1 MSSKVNQFRKID
13 SFTKKSI
20 LAAQYVIMSQRTVF
34 SMLDRAASTYKNDPY
49 LSTKGDEGWLRT
61 SFSQAKSKARYLASS
76 FIDLGIKTDDKIA
89 ILSEAKSDWIIA
101 EFAALYAGAI
111 SVPLSIKLLPEEV
124 PFRVNHSDASLF
136 IISENTLEKVISQWD
151 KYQNKALRLILL
163 DSPSKKISS
172 QCEKYGFKEADLIF
186 IDDLYQK
193 GTDSFTQNED
203 ILKSIEKETYEDKV
217 VTISYTSGT
226 TGNPK
231 GIMLTHLNYYSN
243 SHAAVATFQIKEK
256 ISTLL
261 ILPTD
266 HSFAHTVGIYT
277 ALVKGLSLH
286 FVDARGGGVNALK
299 NIPKNLVEAESNFL
313 LTVPALTSNFIQKF
327 KDGIQAKGGF
337 IEGIFNRGI
346 SAAIKRNGDGF
357 TKPGAKV
364 QATTFFNMIV
374 AEKLIFSKLRHI
386 FGPKI
391 EFFVGGGALLDIKQ
405 QQFYKAI
412 GIPVYQGYG
421 LTEATPI
428 ISTNTPFNHKMGT
441 SGKVLEGIQC
451 RICDENGKELKTG
464 QKGEIVIK
472 GDNVMKG
479 YYKNETATAETI
491 KNGWLH
497 TGDLGYI
504 DEDNFLVVVGRE
516 KALLISEDGEKYSPE
531 EIEEAIVNS
540 SNCIQQIMIYNDH
553 QKFTSALLTLHKK
566 ALEELV
572 KSEKIQSYE
581 DLNKALKI
589 EMLKFEKQVEF
600 KDKFPGKWIPSNFQI
615 VAEEFSEENQLINST
630 LKMVRHKITERYQD
644 RLDLMYAKNAQEKS
658 LNENVKVLRE
668 LISLS

>member
-1 MSSKVNQFRKID
+1 
-13 SFTKKSI
+13 
-20 LAAQYVIMSQRTVF
+20 MSQRTVF
-34 SMLDRAASTYKNDPY
+34 SMLNQAVNRYAKDPY
-49 LSTKGDEGWLRT
+49 LSTKSDQGWVRT
-61 SFSQAKSKARYLASS
+61 SFSEAK
-76 FIDLGIKTDDKIA
+76 IKTTLLATAFLELGLKKDSKVA
-89 ILSEAKSDWIIA
+89 ILSEAKTDWIIA
-101 EFAALYAGAI
+101 EFSALYAGGI

-136 IISENTLEKVISQWD
+136 VISENTLEKVISQWD
-151 KYQNKALRLILL
+151 KYENSSLRLVIL
-163 DSPSKKISS
+163 DKPSEKISK
-172 QCEKYGFKEADLIF
+172 QCIQYGFNEKNLLF
-186 IDDLYQK
+186 VDDLYALGKEKMQEHK
-193 GTDSFTQNED
+193 EKLALIENNTAED
-203 ILKSIEKETYEDKV
+203 QV

-243 SHAAVATFQIKEK
+243 SHAAVSTFQIKEK

-286 FVDARGGGVNALK
+286 FVDARGGSVNALK

-327 KDGIQAKGGF
+327 KDGIKAKGGI
-337 IEGIFNRGI
+337 IEGIFNRGVE
-346 SAAIKRNGDGF
+346 AAIKRNGDGF
-357 TKPGAKV
+357 SKPGWAV
-364 QATTFFNMIV
+364 QIGTYFNMLV
-374 AEKLIFSKLRHI
+374 AEKLIFSKLRLI

-428 ISTNTPFNHKMGT
+428 ISTNTPFNYKMGT
-441 SGKVLEGIQC
+441 SGKVLKGITC
-451 RICDENGKELKTG
+451 KICDENGKEVAQG
-464 QKGEIVIK
+464 VKGEIVIK

-479 YYKNETATAETI
+479 YYKNEAATLETI
-491 KNGWLH
+491 KNGWLF
-497 TGDLGYI
+497 TGDLGYM
-504 DEDNFLVVVGRE
+504 DEDDFLVVVGRE

-540 SNCIQQIMIYNDH
+540 SACIDQIMIYNDH
-553 QKFTSALLTLHKK
+553 QKYTTALITLNKK
-566 ALEELV
+566 AVEEMI
-572 KSEKIQSYE
+572 KKEGIKTYE
-581 DLNKALKI
+581 ALNKRLKND
-589 EMLKFEKQVEF
+589 MLLFSKQKEF
-600 KDKFPGKWIPSNFQI
+600 QGKFPGKWIPSNFQ
-615 VAEEFSEENQLINST
+615 VVSEAFSEDNQMINST
-630 LKMVRHKITERYQD
+630 LKMVRHKITETYQN
-644 RLDLMYAKNAQEKS
+644 RLDLMYGAKAQDKAQ
-658 LNENVKVLRE
+658 LENIKVLKD
-668 LISLS
+668 LISLP